1 MGLGNL
7 LAAAIGADIDED
19 EGGSG
24 AAGALL
30 GMAGWAV
37 LKRIVPLAI
46 IGAGILV
53 AKHYLE
59 KAGVDEP
66 G

>member
-1 MGLGNL
+1 MIGRL
-7 LAAAIGADIDED
+7 LSALAGAEIDEH
-19 EGGSG
+19 EGGSPTT
-24 AAGALL
+24 GALL
-30 GMAGWAV
+30 GLAGWAV